1 MSAMKTRTIFD
12 VDGRV
17 LAHSNH
23 RSLDDESVIQ
33 NVGVGQ
39 GTFPN
44 WPNRWREWWKDGPL
58 NLQVRQTAH
67 CGIRE
72 FLPDFCRSQLCTVVH
87 GHAVCNL
94 RTRRSWVQ
102 ILPGAPEFQD
112 PFRTHR
118 IACLAVM

>member
-23 RSLDDESVIQ
+23 RPPDDESVIQ

-72 FLPDFCRSQLCTVVH
+72 FLPDFCRSQLCTVVPRSCSLQPMNQ
-87 GHAVCNL
+87 G
-94 RTRRSWVQ
+94 SWVQ
-102 ILPGAPEFQD
+102 ILPGAPEFKG
-112 PFRTHR
+112 PFWTHR